1 MPKAYIVGVG
11 MTQFL
16 KPRGL
21 VDYPGK
27 YYDTA
32 HRKPKEKLK

>member
-1 MPKAYIVGVG
+1 MPKAYVVGVG

-27 YYDTA
+27 YNRSY
-32 HRKPKEKLK
+32 L